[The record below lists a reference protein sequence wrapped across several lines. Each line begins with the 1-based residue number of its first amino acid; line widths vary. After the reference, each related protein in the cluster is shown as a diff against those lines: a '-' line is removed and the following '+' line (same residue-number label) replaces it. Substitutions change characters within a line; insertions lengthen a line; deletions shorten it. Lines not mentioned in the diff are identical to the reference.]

1 MKDPIVLLQE
11 IEEIEKAEGEMTSS
25 EPLPNEKGLIEKK
38 RKLHGNLD
46 RIVKYWVSLPTHLSD
61 VMVM

>member
-11 IEEIEKAEGEMTSS
+11 IEEIEKAEGEVAGGD
-25 EPLPNEKGLIEKK
+25 PLPNEKGLLEKK

-46 RIVKYWVSLPTHLSD
+46 RIVKYWVSLP
-61 VMVM
+61 